1 MTINTED
8 SDKNLVLAAEDFSL
22 EDFNALHRFSKN
34 DERVIAKLMAHGP
47 VLLQG
52 SRGSG
57 KSALMREAA
66 NRLSLA
72 AQTHGLAV
80 YLSLRHMPLLRS
92 VGDEYQRILC
102 ELLIE
107 RIRRVLAPS
116 GQTFDAGP
124 SLTSI
129 QSALTD
135 LAQSIGRRVVLM
147 FDDAAHLGREASLAD
162 FFDVFRTLSNSA
174 VSCKATI
181 YPGVTNFG
189 NRFDVYNDT
198 TVIDVVR
205 DEDQIGFAELFTDVV
220 QARYPDLAAKR
231 FASDL
236 TLKDFATFVG
246 KSVLG
251 NMRSFL
257 FACNA
262 LSLSG
267 AETIGLSDLGRCFLE
282 LATNFY
288 WPLIDEVK
296 PKLGKYEPIVDTS
309 REIAEILLKE
319 SGRSQSTSVI
329 VHRDIISRLGKA
341 FEILE
346 YAGFISKREASKAM
360 KSGGRGSRYA
370 INLCMLLEHIP
381 GTRLTQ
387 DVYNK
392 LSKNSGEPIQV
403 HSRGQLI
410 AGVVLPHVSENLEPE
425 ILNHSIET
433 LRKSSIYPYGLT
445 GAMVESLLTG
455 GYTTIRDASAATDQQ
470 LDDLKGIGSAK
481 VARIRNVIGQAVW
494 M

>member
-1 MTINTED
+1 MTVSPDISER
-8 SDKNLVLAAEDFSL
+8 NLVLAAEDFNRD
-22 EDFNALHRFSKN
+22 DFKALHRFSKN

-66 NRLSLA
+66 DRLLLSADAPALA
-72 AQTHGLAV
+72 I

-107 RIRRVLAPS
+107 KIRRVLDTS
-116 GQTFDAGP
+116 EIIFDAAP
-124 SLTSI
+124 TLTSV
-129 QSALTD
+129 QSGLMD
-135 LAQSIGRRVVLM
+135 LSQTIGRRLVIM

-162 FFDVFRTLSNSA
+162 FFDVFRTLSNSS

-189 NRFDVYNDT
+189 TRFDVYNDA
-198 TVIDVVR
+198 TVVDVIR
-205 DEDQIGFAELFTDVV
+205 DEDQSGFADLFTEVV
-220 QARYPDLAAKR
+220 TARYPDLIARR

-236 TLKDFATFVG
+236 TLRDFANFVG

-262 LSLSG
+262 LSLSE
-267 AETIGLSDLGRCFLE
+267 AESIGLSELGRCFLE
-282 LATNFY
+282 LTTNFY

-296 PKLGKYEPIVDTS
+296 PKLGKYVPIVDS
-309 REIAEILLKE
+309 CKEIAEILLRECGKPTI
-319 SGRSQSTSVI
+319 TSVI
-329 VHRDIISRLGKA
+329 VHRDIVARLAKA

-346 YAGFISKREASKAM
+346 YAGFIAKRESSKAM
-360 KSGGRGSRYA
+360 KSGGRGSKYA

-381 GTRLTQ
+381 GSRLTV
-387 DVYNK
+387 DVYNR
-392 LSKNSGEPIQV
+392 LSKNTGEPIQI
-403 HSRGQLI
+403 HSKGDLLAEI
-410 AGVVLPHVSENLEPE
+410 SLPSLSESQEPG
-425 ILNHSIET
+425 ILNDSLET
-433 LRKSSIYPYGLT
+433 LRKSPMYPYGLT
-445 GAMVESLLTG
+445 DNMIESLQGG
-455 GYTTIRDASAATDQQ
+455 GYVTIRDACDATDQQ
-470 LDDLKGIGSAK
+470 LDALWGIGEAK
-481 VARIRNVIGQAVW
+481 VVRIRNVIGQAVW